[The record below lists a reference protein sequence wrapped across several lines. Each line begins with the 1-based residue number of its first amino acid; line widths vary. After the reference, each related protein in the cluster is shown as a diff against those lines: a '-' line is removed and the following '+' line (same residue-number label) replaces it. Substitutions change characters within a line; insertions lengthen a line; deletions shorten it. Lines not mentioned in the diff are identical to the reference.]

1 MNGIGGA
8 FASEWLKLRRRG
20 LLLGG
25 VLPLLAFTILV
36 TALTIERATK
46 TLELGRR
53 GFRVSVDQLSQP
65 DGLVHGLTSAS
76 TLLGIIVLGIFA
88 MAMGS
93 EYGYGTLRN
102 LLVREPRRLRL
113 LAGKYLALLVFG
125 AVLVTVA
132 CAVSVAVSF
141 ALGPSKGVDTSAW
154 TSSAGLHAL
163 GSATG
168 HVVLAALGY
177 GTLGVALA
185 IVLRSSVAALAV
197 GVVWLLP
204 AEAIIDAVWTDGGR
218 WLPGQLLEA
227 LAHGGTDA
235 TSIVRAGLLLAV
247 YGVAVAVAAAIVF
260 ERRDVAV

>member
-36 TALTIERATK
+36 TVLTIERATK

-163 GSATG
+163 VERHRPRRARRPRLRHPRRGARHRPALVG
-168 HVVLAALGY
+168 GRLGRRRRLAAARRGDPELCVG
-177 GTLGVALA
+177 GRGP
-185 IVLRSSVAALAV
+185 VAAGTSA
-197 GVVWLLP
+197 
-204 AEAIIDAVWTDGGR
+204 GR
-218 WLPGQLLEA
+218 PVPGWW
-227 LAHGGTDA
+227 
-235 TSIVRAGLLLAV
+235 
-247 YGVAVAVAAAIVF
+247 
-260 ERRDVAV
+260 